1 MRRVLFIAGMGVL
14 CATLASWAALA
25 WAQPTVGR
33 VAEASAP
40 QPLPALPVVTEPAAP
55 LPGPAATQPVAN
67 PEPAAG
73 PLAPP
78 ASPGPQA
85 PTYPPI
91 AAEPAPSAA
100 PIGPLAPPTA
110 STQGGPVTPATA
122 SGPDAPVAGPGELVE
137 EQPVSSATPGNPTG
151 RQEPAVSVEW
161 VGPPVVKIGQ
171 AADFTLVVRNTCK
184 IPVQQVLVRVRI
196 PAGVTLAGSEPKAAV
211 ENNILAWELNTLK
224 AGQEKNLQMK
234 LLAQAKGEVSPQAW
248 VTFTG
253 SSVTSF
259 TVREPKLMIKTSAP
273 EKVMIGDVAAF
284 TITVSNPG
292 DGSAEKVKIHANL
305 SDGLEHARAPRVD
318 FDIGDLAAGDT
329 RSVTLI
335 CGTKTGGMQHCEAS
349 ADAAGGLKSR
359 DTANVDVI
367 MPRLDLALEGPGLR
381 YLERKAIY
389 TLKVTNPGDA
399 AASNVTVSDVV
410 PAGFKVL
417 AASDGGRH
425 DFSTRTVSWF
435 LGEVGPGQTREV
447 KLEVQAVNAGEF
459 KHHASAVGARGLRA
473 EAVKTTK
480 VEGVSAIMVE
490 MVDTEDPVEV
500 NGDTAYEVRITNTGS
515 KAETNIKLT
524 AVVPDKEEF
533 KDVQGPVKY
542 HTEGKT
548 IVFDPIEQLAPHAD
562 ALFRVNVNAKEQGI
576 VYFKIDVTSTNLV
589 QPVEKTESTRIYS
602 DSPDGK

>member
-1 MRRVLFIAGMGVL
+1 M
-14 CATLASWAALA
+14 
-25 WAQPTVGR
+25 
-33 VAEASAP
+33 
-40 QPLPALPVVTEPAAP
+40 
-55 LPGPAATQPVAN
+55 
-67 PEPAAG
+67 
-73 PLAPP
+73 
-78 ASPGPQA
+78 
-85 PTYPPI
+85 
-91 AAEPAPSAA
+91 
-100 PIGPLAPPTA
+100 
-110 STQGGPVTPATA
+110 
-122 SGPDAPVAGPGELVE
+122 
-137 EQPVSSATPGNPTG
+137 
-151 RQEPAVSVEW
+151 
-161 VGPPVVKIGQ
+161 
-171 AADFTLVVRNTCK
+171 
-184 IPVQQVLVRVRI
+184 
-196 PAGVTLAGSEPKAAV
+196 
-211 ENNILAWELNTLK
+211 
-224 AGQEKNLQMK
+224 
-234 LLAQAKGEVSPQAW
+234 AQAKGDVAPQAW

-259 TVREPKLMIKTSAP
+259 KVREPKLTVKTSAP

-305 SDGLEHARAPRVD
+305 SEGLEHARAPKVD

-335 CGTKTGGMQHCEAS
+335 CGTKTGGMQHCEATAE
-349 ADAAGGLKSR
+349 ADGGLKSQ

-435 LGEVGPGQTREV
+435 LGEIGPGQTREV
-447 KLEVQAVNAGEF
+447 KLEVQAVNAGEH
-459 KHHASAVGARGLRA
+459 KHHATAVGARGLRA
-473 EAVKTTK
+473 EADKVTK

-515 KAETNIKLT
+515 KAETDIKLV

-533 KDVQGPVKY
+533 KDATGPAKY

-548 IVFDPIEQLAPHAD
+548 IVFDPIEQAGPARRRPLPHQRQGQGPGRRLLQDRGQQHEPGAAGREDGIDAHLLRLAGGEVV
-562 ALFRVNVNAKEQGI
+562 RRN
-576 VYFKIDVTSTNLV
+576 TSE
-589 QPVEKTESTRIYS
+589 PEA
-602 DSPDGK
+602 